1 MLLIGA
7 WNFSVMVYIIRVHHI
22 QLTLQ
27 YFYLIIYIELEVM
40 EIASIE
46 PVQSYFMAGK
56 ICVVC

>member
-1 MLLIGA
+1 M
-7 WNFSVMVYIIRVHHI
+7 MVYIIRVHHHI